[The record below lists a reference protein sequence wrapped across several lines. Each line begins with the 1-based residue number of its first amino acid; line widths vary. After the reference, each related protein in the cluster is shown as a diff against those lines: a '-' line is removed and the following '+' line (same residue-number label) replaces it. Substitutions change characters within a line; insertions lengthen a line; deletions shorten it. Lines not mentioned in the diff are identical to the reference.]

1 MVDTPTI
8 TPTGKPCW
16 SRDAAIGD
24 YGGSLDKI
32 ASRTEGDAPYAWFVY
47 RELSAMRGSA
57 YAGYSALNTNTL
69 VHCEHLALARMLAW
83 ANFRL
88 PEQFRANCLP
98 GTADQGLE
106 YWAKVLAVP
115 TKSSDQRWQVRQRCA
130 AHYKAVTDAS
140 LSAIQTALSELLG
153 DVYVDAT
160 FIEGGL
166 LTTPPTQTYWPSINP
181 GDPAL
186 DLGGGTW
193 TSERSHLWV
202 EVQQPAG
209 MSDGEFIQL
218 TQVQAFQLLDRML
231 PAYCSFT
238 VSVGD
243 GFDLDVDRLD
253 YTGLTTS

>member
-1 MVDTPTI
+1 MPTANVS
-8 TPTGKPCW
+8 GKPCW

-24 YGGSLDKI
+24 YGGASDKV
-32 ASRTEGDAPYAWFVY
+32 ASSTEGAVPYVWSVY
-47 RELSAMRGSA
+47 REICAMRGSA
-57 YAGYSALNTNTL
+57 YVGHTSLQTNTL
-69 VHCEHLALARMLAW
+69 VHCENLALARLLAW

-106 YWAKVLAVP
+106 YWATVLAVP

-130 AHYKAVTDAS
+130 AHYRAVTDAS
-140 LSAIQTALSELLG
+140 LSAIQAALADLLG
-153 DVYVDAT
+153 DVYLDAS

-166 LTTPPTQTYWPSINP
+166 LSTPPTQTYWPGVNP
-181 GDPAL
+181 GAPEL

-209 MSDGEFIQL
+209 MTDGEFIQL
-218 TQVQAFQLLDRML
+218 TRVQAFQLLDRML
-231 PAYCSFT
+231 PAFCTFT

-243 GFDLDVDRLD
+243 GFTLDEDRLD
-253 YTGLTTS
+253 FTGMTS